1 MTRSFRLPAV
11 TVLAVVLALL
21 IASTVTPRVHA
32 PTVIAFDAATSNSCT
47 PCVATTLSWS
57 HTVGSGSNRILVVGV
72 AMNGPSS
79 VTGVTYGASSLDLY
93 VKSFLGDRA
102 WMYVLSNPPVGAAMV
117 TVTFASAFAGSAGA
131 GSVSYFNVQGVG
143 SFNPSD
149 GSGSLASN
157 TVGSGWG
164 NGIVVDL
171 LRAGSN
177 AAPLS
182 AGAGQT
188 LRWQEPTV
196 GAMSDKIT
204 TTPTTTMTWT
214 LAGGGYGG
222 SWDVLCIGLLP
233 VTVTSTT
240 TTVLGSPVGGFV
252 ESVNKVGVLLPWLT
266 ILGCITAI
274 AIVVWKKREN

>member
-1 MTRSFRLPAV
+1 
-11 TVLAVVLALL
+11 
-21 IASTVTPRVHA
+21 
-32 PTVIAFDAATSNSCT
+32 
-47 PCVATTLSWS
+47 
-57 HTVGSGSNRILVVGV
+57 
-72 AMNGPSS
+72 MNGPSS

-131 GSVSYFNVQGVG
+131 GSASYFNVQGVG

-149 GSGSLASN
+149 GSDSPASN

-171 LRAGSN
+171 LRAESD
-177 AAPLS
+177 AAPV

-196 GAMSDKIT
+196 GAMSDKVT

-214 LAGGGYGG
+214 LAGGGYEG
-222 SWDVLCIGLLP
+222 
-233 VTVTSTT
+233 
-240 TTVLGSPVGGFV
+240 
-252 ESVNKVGVLLPWLT
+252 N
-266 ILGCITAI
+266 
-274 AIVVWKKREN
+274 